1 MDIKKIKTEG
11 FLINETC
18 HKIDDVASLSL
29 NLSFKSYFSTYR
41 SVDYYL
47 ILLSEKS
54 KSEEGKDCFYTTEY
68 IENACEAIFH
78 FQHFVELIIKD
89 ILHKEHELLL
99 IDASKIHSLLYDLAK
114 GEKYDNKDL
123 QRASYIGYS
132 LALERLVTLIKKNRL
147 DKNIYGFIKEA
158 NEWLKVIN
166 NLRNRI
172 VHRGVFVLRYE
183 ALDYLFGKYVFPFV
197 IKVAS
202 LPAYKKYVRF
212 KRFMNNALEID
223 PVKELTK
230 HFAEESYSLNK
241 VSLLKEIGRASAEN
255 PLLNRKYAIRHDDE
269 MKKRAEL
276 IARSLVSYDKLNV
289 VKLCPI
295 CNTNSLVVY
304 KDSYFD
310 VDEQESYDS
319 SYHVKCFCCSFE
331 LDNKI
336 GDINKMN
343 LNIENYWA

>member
-1 MDIKKIKTEG
+1 MNIEKIKTEG
-11 FLINETC
+11 FLLNEAC
-18 HKIDDVASLSL
+18 HKVDDVASLSL

-54 KSEEGKDCFYTTEY
+54 KSEEEKDCFYTIDY

-89 ILHKEHELLL
+89 ILHNEHELLL
-99 IDASKIHSLLYDLAK
+99 IDASKAHDLLYDLVK
-114 GEKYDNKDL
+114 GKKYDNKDL

-132 LALERLVTLIKKNRL
+132 LALERLVALIEKNRL
-147 DKNIYGFIKEA
+147 DKNMYGFIEKA
-158 NEWLKVIN
+158 NEWLRAIN
-166 NLRNRI
+166 HLRNRI

-183 ALDYLFGKYVFPFV
+183 ALDYLFGKYIFPFV

-202 LPAYKKYVRF
+202 LPAYKKDVSF
-212 KRFMNNALEID
+212 KRFLKNDLGID
-223 PVKELTK
+223 PVKEIVK

-255 PLLNRKYAIRHDDE
+255 PLLNRKYVIRHDDE
-269 MKKRAEL
+269 IKKRAEL

-304 KDSYFD
+304 KDCHFD
-310 VDEQESYDS
+310 MDEQESYDS
-319 SYHVKCFCCSFE
+319 SYRVKCFCCSFE

-343 LNIENYWA
+343 